1 MINESLRLLRVFHDL
16 KAIDLAKKLSIS
28 QSYLSEIE
36 NGKKKPSLELIEKY
50 SVVFKI
56 KPSTILFFSEEIE
69 EDSLKGNMKELMIKF
84 MKVIEKFG
92 GLEDE

>member
-50 SVVFKI
+50 SEVFRI
-56 KPSTILFFSEEIE
+56 KPSTILFFSEEI
-69 EDSLKGNMKELMIKF
+69 DQNSLKGNMKELMIRF
-84 MKVIEKFG
+84 MKIIERFG

>member
-36 NGKKKPSLELIEKY
+36 NGKKKA
-50 SVVFKI
+50 F
-56 KPSTILFFSEEIE
+56 T
-69 EDSLKGNMKELMIKF
+69 GANR
-84 MKVIEKFG
+84 KV
-92 GLEDE
+92 

>member
-50 SVVFKI
+50 SEVFRI
-56 KPSTILFFSEEIE
+56 KPSTILFFSEEI
-69 EDSLKGNMKELMIKF
+69 DQNSLKGNMKELMIRF
-84 MKVIEKFG
+84 MKIIEKIWWTG
-92 GLEDE
+92 R

>member
-50 SVVFKI
+50 SEVFRI
-56 KPSTILFFSEEIE
+56 KPSTIFIFFQKKLTKIA
-69 EDSLKGNMKELMIKF
+69 
-84 MKVIEKFG
+84 
-92 GLEDE
+92 